1 MGLAIEV
8 GLYADLLSENP
19 KAAESLAKTFNTLN
33 DVLKENGI
41 EAFNETKELNELQN
55 RSKCNSFPYSFLH
68 YLRRFFAYT
77 VSNPDWVPTLV
88 KDYQDPASDEVYQE
102 EMLMFYSH
110 LLCHSDCE
118 GFYLPIKFDEVIFD
132 DRIPGAVLG
141 SSYKL
146 IKELEQIAPKLD
158 IELPNNMLS
167 KKEAEK
173 INNLAE
179 SEEGFFREYSAWIA
193 LYEAARLSIE
203 NKTAISFC

>member
-8 GLYADLLSENP
+8 GLYANLLRENP
-19 KAAESLAKTFNTLN
+19 GSVESLDKTFNVLN

-41 EAFNETKELNELQN
+41 EVFNEIKELNALQS
-55 RSKCNSFPYSFLH
+55 RSRCNSFPYSWIH
-68 YLRRFFAYT
+68 YLRRYYAYA
-77 VSNPDWVPTLV
+77 VSKPDWIPTLV
-88 KDYQDPASDEVYQE
+88 KDNQDPASDLVYQE

-110 LLCHSDCE
+110 LLCHSDSE

-132 DRIPGAVLG
+132 GRIPGEILG
-141 SSYKL
+141 SSYQL
-146 IKELEQIAPKLD
+146 LKELEQIAPKLD
-158 IELPNNMLS
+158 IKLTNNILS
-167 KKEAEK
+167 KEEAER

-179 SEEGFFREYSAWIA
+179 SQEGFFREYSTWIA